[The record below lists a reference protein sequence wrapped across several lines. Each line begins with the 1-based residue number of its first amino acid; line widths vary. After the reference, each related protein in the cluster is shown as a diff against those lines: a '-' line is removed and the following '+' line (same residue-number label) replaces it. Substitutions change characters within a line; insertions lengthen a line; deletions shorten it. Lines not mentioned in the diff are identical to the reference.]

1 LRFEGSASI
10 QVALEDREA
19 ELEPATPNAIA
30 RGDNRLL
37 VGSEIV
43 QFAQAQPVGD
53 GVWELTGLL
62 RGRGGTE
69 IEALAGHMPGTLV
82 TLLDDRLVEL
92 PAPLALGE
100 GSELAA
106 IGSADP
112 DPVVAPLE
120 NGGRTRRPLFPV
132 QPRVH
137 ATPEGGLILSWTR
150 RARGGW
156 SWLDE
161 VEQPLVEEAEA
172 YEVGLG
178 DPDKPQRLWA
188 TPAPHLQLA
197 PAEIAALSSLHPGQ
211 PLWVRQKGSFA
222 LSAPLH
228 LTPIPASS

>member
-1 LRFEGSASI
+1 ML
-10 QVALEDREA
+10 VAVEDREA
-19 ELEPATPNAIA
+19 ELEPATPHAIA
-30 RGDNRLL
+30 RGANRLL
-37 VGSEIV
+37 IGSEIV
-43 QFAQAQPVGD
+43 QFAHAQPVGD
-53 GVWELTGLL
+53 GVWKLTGLL
-62 RGRGGTE
+62 RGRGGSE
-69 IEALAGHMPGTLV
+69 IEALAGHVPGAPV

-92 PAPLALGE
+92 PATLALGN

-137 ATPEGGLILSWTR
+137 ATPDGGLMLAWAR

-156 SWLDE
+156 VWLDE
-161 VEQPLVEEAEA
+161 VEQPLVEQAEA

-178 DPDKPQRLWA
+178 DPDKPHRLWA
-188 TPAPHLQLA
+188 TTTPQLQLA
-197 PAEIAALSSLHPGQ
+197 SAEIAALSSLHPGQ
-211 PLWVRQKGSFA
+211 SLWVRQKGSFA

-228 LTPIPASS
+228 LTHIPASS

>member
-1 LRFEGSASI
+1 M
-10 QVALEDREA
+10 QVALEDHEA
-19 ELEPATPNAIA
+19 ELEPATPHAIA
-30 RGDNRLL
+30 RGANRLL

-43 QFAQAQPVGD
+43 QFAQAQPVGE

-62 RGRGGTE
+62 RGRGGNE
-69 IEALAGHMPGTLV
+69 IEALAGHVPGTLV

-92 PAPLALGE
+92 PATLAISE

-137 ATPEGGLILSWTR
+137 ATPGGGLILTWTR

-161 VEQPLVEEAEA
+161 VEQPLVEQAEA

-178 DPDKPQRLWA
+178 DPDKPHRVWA
-188 TPAPHLQLA
+188 TPAPHVQLA
-197 PAEIAALSSLHPGQ
+197 SAGIAALSSLYPGQ
-211 PLWVRQKGSFA
+211 SLWVRQKGSFA

-228 LTPIPASS
+228 LTHIPASS